1 MPPAR
6 VSIILSEQPMSDAL
20 PLQSAGRPLALPSS
34 DLAETIRQKLIDD
47 FGSVQVSR
55 QGQERTYRPRLE
67 LLAEAV
73 TPETWV
79 MMMDWLSST
88 RRGSLQ
94 TKRNYVD
101 DIRRVWGG
109 YAQTLGHDR
118 FALGIFNA
126 DHIRAWRLS
135 MEAKGAPSTTI
146 SRYLNALSSLHSY
159 AAAKIDLPRNP
170 VTQDDRPKVDKGNTS
185 RSTPV
190 LEVDEVQA
198 VANAAE
204 NEFDALVV
212 LLLYTLAGRVT
223 EMVAADVDK
232 RIERGRR
239 SYLDVT
245 RKEHKERILP
255 LPVTVAE
262 LLDAYTAG
270 RSDGPLLLDANGR
283 RLDRHDVAR
292 LLTRLGR
299 KARVLTCPA
308 VDKPGHAF
316 ARCKVCR
323 KLTPHVLRASRIT
336 HMLDAGEPL
345 AEVQAFADHDNPATT
360 VGYWNRRNKGER
372 NAAHVD
378 AAEALFAGI
387 TDRFRAGA

>member
-1 MPPAR
+1 MTVVASSAEAPRA
-6 VSIILSEQPMSDAL
+6 VAL
-20 PLQSAGRPLALPSS
+20 PGS
-34 DLAETIRQKLIDD
+34 DLFEEVRRKLVDD
-47 FGSVQVSR
+47 LGQVQVDR
-55 QGQERTYRPRLE
+55 RGRERIYRPRAE

-73 TPETWV
+73 TPETFV
-79 MMMDWLSST
+79 MVMDWLSST

-101 DIRRVWGG
+101 DIRRVWGA
-109 YAQTLGHDR
+109 YAQELGHERFTLGC
-118 FALGIFNA
+118 FTP
-126 DHIRAWRLS
+126 DHIRAWRLR
-135 MEAKGAPSTTI
+135 MEGRDAPPTTI
-146 SRYLNALSSLHSY
+146 SRYLNALSSLHTY
-159 AAAKIDLPRNP
+159 AAQKIDLPRNP

-190 LEVDEVQA
+190 LEVEEIQA
-198 VANAAE
+198 VAAAAE

-212 LLLYTLAGRVT
+212 LLLYTLAGRVS
-223 EMVAADVDK
+223 EMVAADITD

-239 SYLDVT
+239 SFLDVT

-255 LPVTVAE
+255 LPTTVAE
-262 LLDAYTAG
+262 LLDTHTAG
-270 RSDGPLLLDANGR
+270 RTEGPLLLDAEGQ

-299 KARVLTCPA
+299 KARVLTCPK
-308 VDKPGHAF
+308 VDSLDKHSF
-316 ARCKVCR
+316 AKCKVCR

-336 HMLDAGEPL
+336 HMLDAHVDL

-360 VGYWNRRNKGER
+360 VGYWNRRKKGER

-378 AAEALFAGI
+378 AAEALFGDI
-387 TDRFRAGA
+387 TDRFRTEEK

>member
-1 MPPAR
+1 VNLPDRQAGQ
-6 VSIILSEQPMSDAL
+6 SIAL
-20 PLQSAGRPLALPSS
+20 PGS
-34 DLAETIRQKLIDD
+34 DMFEEVRRKLVDD
-47 FGSVQVSR
+47 LGMVQVDR
-55 QGQERTYRPRLE
+55 RGQERIYRPRAE

-73 TPETWV
+73 DPATFV
-79 MMMDWLSST
+79 MVMDWLSST

-101 DIRRVWGG
+101 DIRRVWGA
-109 YAQTLGHDR
+109 YAQELGHERFTLGC
-118 FALGIFNA
+118 FTP
-126 DHIRAWRLS
+126 DHIRAWRLR
-135 MEAKGAPSTTI
+135 MEAREAPPTTI
-146 SRYLNALSSLHSY
+146 SRYLNALSSLHTY
-159 AAAKIDLPRNP
+159 AAEKIDLPRNP

-190 LEVDEVQA
+190 LEVEEIQA

-212 LLLYTLAGRVT
+212 LLLYTLAGRVS
-223 EMVAADVDK
+223 EMVAADVTD

-262 LLDAYTAG
+262 LLDAHTAG
-270 RSDGPLLLDANGR
+270 RTDGPLLLDADGR

-316 ARCKVCR
+316 ARCKICR

-336 HMLDAGEPL
+336 HMLDAHVDL

-360 VGYWNRRNKGER
+360 VGYWNRRNKGQR
-372 NAAHVD
+372 NATHVD
-378 AAEALFAGI
+378 AAEALFEGI
-387 TDRFRAGA
+387 TNRFRR

>member
-1 MPPAR
+1 VR
-6 VSIILSEQPMSDAL
+6 L
-20 PLQSAGRPLALPSS
+20 PQQSAGQSIALPGS
-34 DLAETIRQKLIDD
+34 DLFEEVRRKLVDD
-47 FGSVQVSR
+47 LGMVQVDR
-55 QGQERTYRPRLE
+55 QGQERIYRPRAE

-73 TPETWV
+73 TPNTFV
-79 MMMDWLSST
+79 MVMDWLSST

-101 DIRRVWGG
+101 DIRRVWGA
-109 YAQTLGHDR
+109 YAQELGHER
-118 FALGIFNA
+118 FALGCFTP
-126 DHIRAWRLS
+126 DHIRAWRLR
-135 MEAKGAPSTTI
+135 MEGRGTPPTTI
-146 SRYLNALSSLHSY
+146 ARYLNALSSLHTY
-159 AAAKIDLPRNP
+159 AAEKIDLPRNP

-190 LEVDEVQA
+190 LEIDEVQA

-223 EMVAADVDK
+223 EMVATDVTD

-262 LLDAYTAG
+262 LLDAHTAG
-270 RSDGPLLLDANGR
+270 RTEGPLLLDADGR

-299 KARVLTCPA
+299 KAHVLTCPT
-308 VDKPGHAF
+308 VDKPGHTF

-360 VGYWNRRNKGER
+360 VGYWNRRNKGQR

-378 AAEALFAGI
+378 AAEALFNGI
-387 TDRFRAGA
+387 TDRFRLGGK

>member
-1 MPPAR
+1 MTNLNVAQQAGQ
-6 VSIILSEQPMSDAL
+6 SIAL
-20 PLQSAGRPLALPSS
+20 PGS
-34 DLAETIRQKLIDD
+34 DLFEEVRRKLVNDL
-47 FGSVQVSR
+47 GLVQVDR
-55 QGQERTYRPRLE
+55 RGQERIYRPRAE
-67 LLAEAV
+67 LLAETV
-73 TPETWV
+73 TPDTFV
-79 MMMDWLSST
+79 MVMDWLSST

-101 DIRRVWGG
+101 DIRRVWGS
-109 YAQTLGHDR
+109 YAQELGHER
-118 FALGIFNA
+118 FFLGCFTA
-126 DHIRAWRLS
+126 DHIRAWRLR
-135 MEAKGAPSTTI
+135 MEGRGNPPTTI
-146 SRYLNALSSLHSY
+146 SRYLNALSSLHTY
-159 AAAKIDLPRNP
+159 AAEKIDLPRNP

-190 LEVDEVQA
+190 LEIDEIQA

-262 LLDAYTAG
+262 LLDTHTAG
-270 RSDGPLLLDANGR
+270 RTEGPLLLDADGQ

-292 LLTRLGR
+292 LLARLGR
-299 KARVLTCPA
+299 KARVLTCSLIDGPE
-308 VDKPGHAF
+308 KHTF
-316 ARCKVCR
+316 TKCKICR

-360 VGYWNRRNKGER
+360 VGYWNRRQKGER

-378 AAEALFAGI
+378 AAEALFSGI
-387 TDRFRAGA
+387 TDRFRLGEN

>member
-1 MPPAR
+1 MTETLPTIG
-6 VSIILSEQPMSDAL
+6 VGQLIAL
-20 PLQSAGRPLALPSS
+20 PGS
-34 DLAETIRQKLIDD
+34 DLFEEVRRKLVDD
-47 FGSVQVSR
+47 LGQVQVDR
-55 QGQERTYRPRLE
+55 RGQERIYRPRAE

-73 TPETWV
+73 TPETFV
-79 MMMDWLSST
+79 MVMDWLSST

-109 YAQTLGHDR
+109 YAQELGHER
-118 FALGIFNA
+118 FALGCFTA
-126 DHIRAWRLS
+126 DHIRAWRLR
-135 MEAKGAPSTTI
+135 MEGRGNPPTTI
-146 SRYLNALSSLHSY
+146 SRYLNALSSLHTY
-159 AAAKIDLPRNP
+159 AAEKIDLPRNP

-190 LEVDEVQA
+190 LEIDEVQA

-223 EMVAADVDK
+223 ETVAADVDK

-262 LLDAYTAG
+262 LLDAHTAG
-270 RSDGPLLLDANGR
+270 RTEGPLLLDGDGR

-308 VDKPGHAF
+308 AGTPGHAF

-360 VGYWNRRNKGER
+360 VGYWNRRKKGER

-378 AAEALFAGI
+378 AAEALFGDVA
-387 TDRFRAGA
+387 DRFRPDTKEGQ

>member
-1 MPPAR
+1 MTVPSLPETRAGQ
-6 VSIILSEQPMSDAL
+6 SIAL
-20 PLQSAGRPLALPSS
+20 PGS
-34 DLAETIRQKLIDD
+34 DLFEEVRRKLVDD
-47 FGSVQVSR
+47 LGQVQVDR
-55 QGQERTYRPRLE
+55 HGQERIYRPRAE

-73 TPETWV
+73 TPETFV
-79 MMMDWLSST
+79 MVMDWLSST

-101 DIRRVWGG
+101 DIRRVWGS
-109 YAQTLGHDR
+109 YAQELGHER
-118 FALGIFNA
+118 FALGCFTP
-126 DHIRAWRLS
+126 DHIRAWRLR
-135 MEAKGAPSTTI
+135 MEGRDAPPTTI
-146 SRYLNALSSLHSY
+146 SRYLNALSSLHTY
-159 AAAKIDLPRNP
+159 AAEKIDLPRNP

-185 RSTPV
+185 TSTPV

-198 VANAAE
+198 VVKAAE
-204 NEFDALVV
+204 NEFDALIA
-212 LLLYTLAGRVT
+212 LLLYTLAGRVS
-223 EMVAADVDK
+223 EMCAADVNK
-232 RIERGRR
+232 RVERGRR

-245 RKEHKERILP
+245 RKKAKPRILP

-262 LLDAYTAG
+262 LLDAHTAD
-270 RSDGPLLLDANGR
+270 RTEGPLLLDADGR

-336 HMLDAGEPL
+336 HMLDDHVDL

-360 VGYWNRRNKGER
+360 VGYWKRRNKGQR

-378 AAEALFAGI
+378 AAEALFAGL
-387 TDRFRAGA
+387 TDRFRTEEM

>member
-1 MPPAR
+1 VTAH
-6 VSIILSEQPMSDAL
+6 L
-20 PLQSAGRPLALPSS
+20 PTQSAGQSIALPGS
-34 DLAETIRQKLIDD
+34 DLFEEVRRKLVDD
-47 FGSVQVSR
+47 LGMVQVDR
-55 QGQERTYRPRLE
+55 RGQERIYRPRAE
-67 LLAEAV
+67 LVAEAV
-73 TPETWV
+73 TPETFV
-79 MMMDWLSST
+79 MVMDWLSST

-109 YAQTLGHDR
+109 YAQELGHER
-118 FALGIFNA
+118 FFLGCFTA
-126 DHIRAWRLS
+126 DHIRAWRLR
-135 MEAKGAPSTTI
+135 MEGRGNPPTTI
-146 SRYLNALSSLHSY
+146 ARYLNALSSLHTY
-159 AAAKIDLPRNP
+159 AAEKIDLPKNP

-190 LEVDEVQA
+190 LEVEEIQA

-262 LLDAYTAG
+262 LLDAHTVG
-270 RSDGPLLLDANGR
+270 RTEGPLLLDADGR

-316 ARCKVCR
+316 TRCKICR

-360 VGYWNRRNKGER
+360 VGYWNRRKKGER

-387 TDRFRAGA
+387 TDRFRPIA

>member
-1 MPPAR
+1 MTPPLHLPEAR
-6 VSIILSEQPMSDAL
+6 AGQSI
-20 PLQSAGRPLALPSS
+20 ALPSS
-34 DLAETIRQKLIDD
+34 DLFEEVRRKLVDD
-47 FGSVQVSR
+47 LGMVQVNR
-55 QGQERTYRPRLE
+55 RGQERIYRPRAE

-73 TPETWV
+73 TPDTFV
-79 MMMDWLSST
+79 MVMDWLSST

-101 DIRRVWGG
+101 DIRRVWGA
-109 YAQTLGHDR
+109 YAQELGHER
-118 FALGIFNA
+118 FALGCFTA
-126 DHIRAWRLS
+126 DHIRAWRLR
-135 MEAKGAPSTTI
+135 MEGRSAPPTTI
-146 SRYLNALSSLHSY
+146 SRYLNALSSLHTY
-159 AAAKIDLPRNP
+159 AAEKIDLPKNP

-204 NEFDALVV
+204 NEFDALIV

-262 LLDAYTAG
+262 LLDAHTES
-270 RSDGPLLLDANGR
+270 RTEGPLLLDVDGR

-299 KARVLTCPA
+299 KARVLTCGK
-308 VDKPGHAF
+308 VDGPEKHTF
-316 ARCKVCR
+316 TKCKTCR

-360 VGYWNRRNKGER
+360 VGYWNRRQKGER

-378 AAEALFAGI
+378 AAEALFGDI
-387 TDRFRAGA
+387 SNRFRSTTKERP

>member
-1 MPPAR
+1 MTDYRPAPQ
-6 VSIILSEQPMSDAL
+6 VEQPI
-20 PLQSAGRPLALPSS
+20 ALPSS
-34 DLAETIRQKLIDD
+34 DFAETIRQKLTED
-47 FGSVQVSR
+47 FGAVQVDR
-55 QGQERTYRPRLE
+55 RGQERIYRPRLE

-73 TPETWV
+73 TPQTFV
-79 MMMDWLSST
+79 MVMDWLSST

-109 YAQTLGHDR
+109 YAQTLGHER
-118 FALGIFNA
+118 FALGIFTA
-126 DHIRAWRLS
+126 DHIRSWRLN
-135 MEAKGAPSTTI
+135 MEAQGAPPTTI
-146 SRYLNALSSLHSY
+146 SRYLNALSSLHTY
-159 AAAKIDLPRNP
+159 AAEKIDLPKNP

-190 LEVDEVQA
+190 LEVEEIQA

-223 EMVAADVDK
+223 EMVAADVTK

-262 LLDAYTAG
+262 LLDAHTAG
-270 RSDGPLLLDANGR
+270 RSKGPLLLDADGR

-299 KARVLTCPA
+299 KARVLTCPKI
-308 VDKPGHAF
+308 DGPEKHAF
-316 ARCKVCR
+316 TKCQVCR

-360 VGYWNRRNKGER
+360 VGYWNRRKKGER

-378 AAEALFAGI
+378 AAEELFGDIA
-387 TDRFRAGA
+387 DRFRFRLEEK

>member
-1 MPPAR
+1 MTEVVPT
-6 VSIILSEQPMSDAL
+6 
-20 PLQSAGRPLALPSS
+20 QSAGQSIALPGS
-34 DLAETIRQKLIDD
+34 DLFEEVRRKLVDD
-47 FGSVQVSR
+47 LGMVQV
-55 QGQERTYRPRLE
+55 ERRGKERIYRPRAE

-73 TPETWV
+73 TPETFV
-79 MMMDWLSST
+79 MVMDWLTST

-101 DIRRVWGG
+101 DIRRVWGA
-109 YAQTLGHDR
+109 YAQELGHERFTLGC
-118 FALGIFNA
+118 FTAN
-126 DHIRAWRLS
+126 HIRAWRLR
-135 MEAKGAPSTTI
+135 MEGRGAPPTTI
-146 SRYLNALSSLHSY
+146 SRYLNALSSLHTY
-159 AAAKIDLPRNP
+159 AAEKIDLPKNP

-190 LEVDEVQA
+190 LEIDEVQA

-223 EMVAADVDK
+223 EMAAADVTD
-232 RIERGRR
+232 RLERGRR

-255 LPVTVAE
+255 LPTTVAE
-262 LLDAYTAG
+262 LLDAHTAG
-270 RSDGPLLLDANGR
+270 RTEGPLLLDADGR

-299 KARVLTCPA
+299 KARVLTCGQ
-308 VDKPGHAF
+308 VDGPERHSFSK
-316 ARCKVCR
+316 CKVCR

-360 VGYWNRRNKGER
+360 VGYWNRRKKGER

-378 AAEALFAGI
+378 AAEALFAGL
-387 TDRFRAGA
+387 TDRFRPDVKEGQ